1 MECCVT
7 NPLNHLI
14 EDDFQPGESNLFDGE
29 FIGECD
35 GFDLG
40 DDSSINL
47 NNIITLYHTGKY

>member
-1 MECCVT
+1 MT

-14 EDDFQPGESNLFDGE
+14 ENDFQPGESNLFDGP

-40 DDSSINL
+40 DDSLINL
-47 NNIITLYHTGKY
+47 NNIMTLYHTGK